1 LVGMVN
7 LARIVGAVAALMLY
21 GVIGPSLNSLLTT
34 KGSALSIVLT
44 YLEFLVFMT
53 IGALVGEHTL
63 RWLTR
68 NRSE

>member
-1 LVGMVN
+1 MVT

-21 GVIGPSLNSLLTT
+21 GIIGPWLNSLLTT
-34 KGSALSIVLT
+34 EGSALSMVLT

-53 IGALVGEHTL
+53 IGALIAEHAL